1 MTTKSF
7 NQAFLRAF
15 SKDGQPGERPSI
27 PTAVPSPERVTALD
41 VPAPGE
47 DDAEIVRVDG
57 PRGCEREQCPE
68 NLTDHFCDLA
78 SDAETDQAAN
88 APAPPEGSIPSP
100 HFPPPAK
107 HPPADRPLREKVGVV
122 EEVTTCDSVTGDDPG
137 APCNEATANVEA
149 STPESV
155 EFELETRATGIISDL
170 DHHARLL
177 ETMPLLVIPT
187 TTDDEYGWLPSTEFP
202 PPHMSELELVR
213 DVDDQLETEEKVV
226 AERDEDT
233 CLETCDANATTPK
246 SSDAEPLVGVHE
258 ELVEG
263 KSVHEHSPLWES
275 EDAPAAG
282 MKPQP
287 SDTGDECP
295 PGDVGEL
302 PDRLSAIELDGGSA
316 GFESAWEVDHVGWT
330 SVCRQLY
337 ESEAHP
343 FAQAGQQLFTA
354 TAEGLRVLAITSA
367 YRGEGRT
374 TLALLLARS
383 AAEAGVRVAVM
394 DADLDNPQLALN
406 ARLQPVSDWRR
417 ALDDEVPL
425 EEAAIHA
432 VEERMTLFPLEPQS
446 RGEPLRLSDPRVTK
460 LIHGIASRFDLLIID
475 MGPIANDDRRLFAGG
490 KVCPLDAAV
499 VVRDLRHTTDDQA
512 MSVVQRL
519 SDLGVEAVG
528 IAENFV
534 REPLEMSA

>member
-27 PTAVPSPERVTALD
+27 PTAVPSREPVKAWLGGDQAGDSPFIPTAVPSPEPVTALD

-57 PRGCEREQCPE
+57 PSGSEREHCPE
-68 NLTDHFCDLA
+68 SVTDHFRDLA

-88 APAPPEGSIPSP
+88 APSPPEGSIPSP
-100 HFPPPAK
+100 HFPPPAN
-107 HPPADRPLREKVGVV
+107 HPPADGPLREEVGVA
-122 EEVTTCDSVTGDDPG
+122 EEVTTCDSATGDDPG
-137 APCNEATANVEA
+137 APCDEATVNVEA

-155 EFELETRATGIISDL
+155 EFELETRATWIISDL

-202 PPHMSELELVR
+202 PPRMS
-213 DVDDQLETEEKVV
+213 DI
-226 AERDEDT
+226 A
-233 CLETCDANATTPK
+233 
-246 SSDAEPLVGVHE
+246 
-258 ELVEG
+258 
-263 KSVHEHSPLWES
+263 
-275 EDAPAAG
+275 
-282 MKPQP
+282 
-287 SDTGDECP
+287 DECP

-302 PDRLSAIELDGGSA
+302 PDRHSVIELDGDSA

-330 SVCRQLY
+330 SVCRELY

-499 VVRDLRHTTDDQA
+499 VVRDLRYTTDDQA